1 MHQESLKNKTIKGV
15 GWSAADAL
23 LGQGV
28 TFIVGLVLARLLSP
42 DEYGLIG
49 ICLIFTTVL
58 NGIVDSGFSNALIR
72 KKDVTDEDY
81 NTMFTTNMAISIVL
95 YVLLFISAP
104 LVSNFF
110 HRIELTA
117 LVRVTGLILF
127 LNALSITQVTI
138 LTKNIDFKTKTKA
151 SLVSAI
157 ISGVIGIAM
166 AFKGY
171 GVWALVAQ
179 QLSKQLLFT
188 LCLWV
193 LNKWWPKFTFYKD
206 SFKYMWGF
214 GWKLLASGILN
225 NVWNQLYQVVIGRC
239 YTSST
244 LGHYTRANEYASIFS
259 SNLTL
264 IVQRVSYPV
273 LAEIQDDKERMVQGY
288 RKVIK
293 VTMFVTAVCM
303 ISLGAVSEPLI
314 YTLIGT
320 KWHEAATYLPL
331 ICISM
336 SLYPLHAINLNILQ
350 VLGRS
355 DIFLYLEILKK
366 IVGIVPIVIGIF
378 CGIYYMLLA
387 SIIAGV
393 ISLYLN
399 TWFTGKTLNYT
410 FLKQLRDIAPSYGT
424 ALVIAIAVYFL
435 KYLPFQYYIVLVIQ
449 IIVGMIVGFGISE
462 LFRFEEY
469 RELKSIVIKAI
480 NKKRNNMVYPD
491 FKVCVRCFTFNQAK
505 YIEETMNG
513 FTMQQTNFPFVCCI
527 VDDAST
533 DGEQEVIKKYMNMH
547 FDYSPNSVSFDKETD
562 NAYIHY
568 AQHKENKNCYFAVLF
583 LKENLYSKKEGFK
596 KLNIFQNGV
605 KTVNMRRFVRVMI
618 FG

>member
-1 MHQESLKNKTIKGV
+1 MASILRSMQQESLKNKTIKGV

-72 KKDVTDEDY
+72 KKEVTDEDY
-81 NTMFTTNMAISIVL
+81 NTMFTTNMAISVVL

-157 ISGVIGIAM
+157 ISGVIGIVM
-166 AFKGY
+166 AFMGY
-171 GVWALVAQ
+171 GVWSLVAQ
-179 QLSKQLLFT
+179 QLSKQLLYT

-193 LNKWWPKFTFYKD
+193 LNKWWPKFTFYND

-293 VTMFVTAVCM
+293 ITMFVTAVCM

-320 KWHEAATYLPL
+320 KWQEAATYLPL

-378 CGIYYMLLA
+378 CGIYYMLLT
-387 SIIAGV
+387 SILTGV

-399 TWFTGKTLNYT
+399 TWYTGKTLNYS
-410 FLKQLRDIAPSYGT
+410 FWKQLRDIAPSYFT
-424 ALVIAIAVYFL
+424 ALVIALAVYFL
-435 KYLPFQYYIVLVIQ
+435 KYLSLPYYVVLMLQ
-449 IIVGMIVGFGISE
+449 IIVGLVACITISE
-462 LFRFEEY
+462 IFKFDEY
-469 RELKSIVIKAI
+469 KELKTIVIKVV
-480 NKKRNNMVYPD
+480 NRKK
-491 FKVCVRCFTFNQAK
+491 
-505 YIEETMNG
+505 
-513 FTMQQTNFPFVCCI
+513 
-527 VDDAST
+527 
-533 DGEQEVIKKYMNMH
+533 
-547 FDYSPNSVSFDKETD
+547 
-562 NAYIHY
+562 
-568 AQHKENKNCYFAVLF
+568 
-583 LKENLYSKKEGFK
+583 
-596 KLNIFQNGV
+596 
-605 KTVNMRRFVRVMI
+605 
-618 FG
+618 

>member
-1 MHQESLKNKTIKGV
+1 MQQESLKNKTIKGV

-104 LVSNFF
+104 FVSDFF
-110 HRIELTA
+110 YRVELIA
-117 LVRVTGLILF
+117 LVRVTGLVLF
-127 LNALSITQVTI
+127 FNALSITQVTI

-166 AFKGY
+166 AFMGY
-171 GVWALVAQ
+171 GVWSLVAQ
-179 QLSKQLLFT
+179 QLSKQLLYT

-193 LNKWWPKFTFYKD
+193 LSKWWPKFTFYKD

-387 SIIAGV
+387 SILTGV

-399 TWFTGKTLNYT
+399 TWYTGKTLNYS
-410 FLKQLRDIAPSYGT
+410 FWKQLRDITPSYFT
-424 ALVIAIAVYFL
+424 ALVIALAVYFL
-435 KYLPFQYYIVLVIQ
+435 KYLSLPYYIVLMLQ
-449 IIVGMIVGFGISE
+449 IIVGIVACITISE
-462 LFRFEEY
+462 IFKFDEY
-469 RELKSIVIKAI
+469 KELKTIVIKLV
-480 NKKRNNMVYPD
+480 NRKK
-491 FKVCVRCFTFNQAK
+491 
-505 YIEETMNG
+505 
-513 FTMQQTNFPFVCCI
+513 
-527 VDDAST
+527 
-533 DGEQEVIKKYMNMH
+533 
-547 FDYSPNSVSFDKETD
+547 
-562 NAYIHY
+562 
-568 AQHKENKNCYFAVLF
+568 
-583 LKENLYSKKEGFK
+583 
-596 KLNIFQNGV
+596 
-605 KTVNMRRFVRVMI
+605 
-618 FG
+618 

>member
-1 MHQESLKNKTIKGV
+1 MQQESLKNKTIKGV

-95 YVLLFISAP
+95 YVLLFISSP
-104 LVSNFF
+104 FVSDFF
-110 HRIELTA
+110 HRVELIA

-127 LNALSITQVTI
+127 FNALSITQVTI

-166 AFKGY
+166 AFMGY
-171 GVWALVAQ
+171 GVWSLVAQ
-179 QLSKQLLFT
+179 QLSKQLLYT

-193 LNKWWPKFTFYKD
+193 LSKWWPKFTFYKD

-293 VTMFVTAVCM
+293 ITMFVTAVCM

-320 KWHEAATYLPL
+320 KWQEAATYLPL

-378 CGIYYMLLA
+378 CGIYYMLLT
-387 SIIAGV
+387 SILTGV

-399 TWFTGKTLNYT
+399 TWYTGKTLNYS
-410 FLKQLRDIAPSYGT
+410 FWKQLRDIAPSYFT
-424 ALVIAIAVYFL
+424 ALVIALAVYFL
-435 KYLPFQYYIVLVIQ
+435 KYLSLPYYVVLMLQ
-449 IIVGMIVGFGISE
+449 IIVGLVACITISE
-462 LFRFEEY
+462 IFKFDEY
-469 RELKSIVIKAI
+469 KELKTIVIKVV
-480 NKKRNNMVYPD
+480 NRKK
-491 FKVCVRCFTFNQAK
+491 
-505 YIEETMNG
+505 
-513 FTMQQTNFPFVCCI
+513 
-527 VDDAST
+527 
-533 DGEQEVIKKYMNMH
+533 
-547 FDYSPNSVSFDKETD
+547 
-562 NAYIHY
+562 
-568 AQHKENKNCYFAVLF
+568 
-583 LKENLYSKKEGFK
+583 
-596 KLNIFQNGV
+596 
-605 KTVNMRRFVRVMI
+605 
-618 FG
+618 

>member
-1 MHQESLKNKTIKGV
+1 MQQESLKNKTIKGV

-72 KKDVTDEDY
+72 KKEVTDEDY

-104 LVSNFF
+104 LVSDFF

-127 LNALSITQVTI
+127 FNALSITQVTI

-166 AFKGY
+166 AFMGY
-171 GVWALVAQ
+171 GVWSLVAQ
-179 QLSKQLLFT
+179 QLSKQLLYT

-193 LNKWWPKFTFYKD
+193 LSKWWPKFTFYKD

-293 VTMFVTAVCM
+293 ITMFVTAVCM

-320 KWHEAATYLPL
+320 KWQEAATYLPL

-378 CGIYYMLLA
+378 CGIYYMLLT
-387 SIIAGV
+387 SILTGV

-399 TWFTGKTLNYT
+399 TWYTGKTLNYS
-410 FLKQLRDIAPSYGT
+410 FWKQLRDIAPSYFT
-424 ALVIAIAVYFL
+424 ALVIALAVYFL
-435 KYLPFQYYIVLVIQ
+435 KYLSLPYYVVLMLQ
-449 IIVGMIVGFGISE
+449 IIVGLVACITISE
-462 LFRFEEY
+462 IFKFDEY
-469 RELKSIVIKAI
+469 KELKTIVIKVV
-480 NKKRNNMVYPD
+480 NRKK
-491 FKVCVRCFTFNQAK
+491 
-505 YIEETMNG
+505 
-513 FTMQQTNFPFVCCI
+513 
-527 VDDAST
+527 
-533 DGEQEVIKKYMNMH
+533 
-547 FDYSPNSVSFDKETD
+547 
-562 NAYIHY
+562 
-568 AQHKENKNCYFAVLF
+568 
-583 LKENLYSKKEGFK
+583 
-596 KLNIFQNGV
+596 
-605 KTVNMRRFVRVMI
+605 
-618 FG
+618 

>member
-1 MHQESLKNKTIKGV
+1 MQQESLKNKTIKGV

-104 LVSNFF
+104 FVSDFF
-110 HRIELTA
+110 HRIELIA

-166 AFKGY
+166 AFMGY
-171 GVWALVAQ
+171 GVWSLVAQ
-179 QLSKQLLFT
+179 QLSKQLLYT

-193 LNKWWPKFTFYKD
+193 LNKWCPKFTFYKE

-244 LGHYTRANEYASIFS
+244 LGHYTRANECASIFS
-259 SNLTL
+259 SNLTT
-264 IVQRVSYPV
+264 IIQRVTFPV
-273 LAEIQDDKERMVQGY
+273 LSELQDDKKKLLASY
-288 RKVIK
+288 RKLIK
-293 VTMFVTAVCM
+293 VSMFVTVICM
-303 ISLGAVSEPLI
+303 FALGAMAEPMI
-314 YTLIGT
+314 YSLIGPQ
-320 KWHEAATYLPL
+320 WHQAATFLPF
-331 ICISM
+331 ICITM
-336 SLYPLHAINLNILQ
+336 SLYPLHAINLNMLQ
-350 VLGRS
+350 VQGRS
-355 DIFLYLEILKK
+355 DLFLYLEIVKK
-366 IVGIVPIVIGIF
+366 IITLIPIFIGAFVGV
-378 CGIYYMLLA
+378 YWMLCA
-387 SIIAGV
+387 SIFTGFIAF
-393 ISLYLN
+393 LLN
-399 TWFTGKTLNYT
+399 SWFTGKFLNYSSWQQ
-410 FLKQLRDIAPSYGT
+410 LKDVLPSYLI
-424 ALVIAIAVYFL
+424 ALFIGFIVYLLKFL
-435 KYLPFQYYIVLVIQ
+435 PLSYNLIFPLQILAT
-449 IIVGMIVGFGISE
+449 IIVGWIVNRIIN
-462 LFRFEEY
+462 LEEY
-469 RELKSIVIKAI
+469 CEIKNIVL
-480 NKKRNNMVYPD
+480 
-491 FKVCVRCFTFNQAK
+491 T
-505 YIEETMNG
+505 
-513 FTMQQTNFPFVCCI
+513 
-527 VDDAST
+527 
-533 DGEQEVIKKYMNMH
+533 VIKKYG
-547 FDYSPNSVSFDKETD
+547 
-562 NAYIHY
+562 
-568 AQHKENKNCYFAVLF
+568 
-583 LKENLYSKKEGFK
+583 KKF
-596 KLNIFQNGV
+596 NH
-605 KTVNMRRFVRVMI
+605 
-618 FG
+618 

>member
-1 MHQESLKNKTIKGV
+1 MQQESLKNKTIKGV

-72 KKDVTDEDY
+72 KKEVTDEDY

-104 LVSNFF
+104 LVSDFF

-166 AFKGY
+166 AFMGY
-171 GVWALVAQ
+171 GVWSLVAQ
-179 QLSKQLLFT
+179 QLSKQLLYT

-193 LNKWWPKFTFYKD
+193 LNKWWPKFTFYND

-244 LGHYTRANEYASIFS
+244 LGHYTRANQCASIFS
-259 SNLTL
+259 SNLTT
-264 IVQRVSYPV
+264 IIQRVTFPV
-273 LAEIQDDKERMVQGY
+273 LSELQDDKKKLLLSY
-288 RKVIK
+288 RKLIK
-293 VTMFVTAVCM
+293 VSMFVTVICM
-303 ISLGAVSEPLI
+303 FALGAMAEPMI
-314 YTLIGT
+314 YSLIGPQ
-320 KWHEAATYLPL
+320 WHQAATFLPF
-331 ICISM
+331 ICITM
-336 SLYPLHAINLNILQ
+336 SLYPLHAINLNMLQ
-350 VLGRS
+350 VQGRS
-355 DIFLYLEILKK
+355 DLFLYLEIVKK
-366 IVGIVPIVIGIF
+366 IITLIPIFIGAFVGV
-378 CGIYYMLLA
+378 YWMLCA
-387 SIIAGV
+387 SIFTGFIAF
-393 ISLYLN
+393 LLN
-399 TWFTGKTLNYT
+399 SWFTGKFLNYSSWQQ
-410 FLKQLRDIAPSYGT
+410 LKDVLPSYLI
-424 ALVIAIAVYFL
+424 ALFIGFIVYLLKFL
-435 KYLPFQYYIVLVIQ
+435 PLSYNLIFPLQILAT
-449 IIVGMIVGFGISE
+449 IIVGWIVNRIIN
-462 LFRFEEY
+462 LEEY
-469 RELKSIVIKAI
+469 CEIKNIVL
-480 NKKRNNMVYPD
+480 
-491 FKVCVRCFTFNQAK
+491 T
-505 YIEETMNG
+505 
-513 FTMQQTNFPFVCCI
+513 
-527 VDDAST
+527 
-533 DGEQEVIKKYMNMH
+533 VIKKYG
-547 FDYSPNSVSFDKETD
+547 
-562 NAYIHY
+562 
-568 AQHKENKNCYFAVLF
+568 
-583 LKENLYSKKEGFK
+583 KKF
-596 KLNIFQNGV
+596 NH
-605 KTVNMRRFVRVMI
+605 
-618 FG
+618 

>member
-72 KKDVTDEDY
+72 KKEVTDEDY
-81 NTMFTTNMAISIVL
+81 NTMFTTNMAISIIL

-104 LVSNFF
+104 FVSNFF

-157 ISGVIGIAM
+157 ISGVIGIVM
-166 AFKGY
+166 AFMGY
-171 GVWALVAQ
+171 GVWSLVAQ
-179 QLSKQLLFT
+179 QLSKQLLYT

-193 LNKWWPKFTFYKD
+193 LNKWWPKFTFYND

-259 SNLTL
+259 SNLTS

-273 LAEIQDDKERMVQGY
+273 LAEMQDDKERMVLGY

-320 KWHEAATYLPL
+320 KWYEAATYLPL

-366 IVGIVPIVIGIF
+366 FVGLVPIIIGIF

-449 IIVGMIVGFGISE
+449 IIVGMIVGFCISE

-480 NKKRNNMVYPD
+480 NKK
-491 FKVCVRCFTFNQAK
+491 
-505 YIEETMNG
+505 
-513 FTMQQTNFPFVCCI
+513 
-527 VDDAST
+527 
-533 DGEQEVIKKYMNMH
+533 KK
-547 FDYSPNSVSFDKETD
+547 
-562 NAYIHY
+562 
-568 AQHKENKNCYFAVLF
+568 
-583 LKENLYSKKEGFK
+583 
-596 KLNIFQNGV
+596 
-605 KTVNMRRFVRVMI
+605 
-618 FG
+618 

>member
-1 MHQESLKNKTIKGV
+1 MQQESLKNKTIKGV

-72 KKDVTDEDY
+72 KKKVTDEDY

-104 LVSNFF
+104 LVSDFF

-166 AFKGY
+166 AFMGY
-171 GVWALVAQ
+171 GVWSLVAQ
-179 QLSKQLLFT
+179 QLSKQLLYT

-193 LNKWWPKFTFYKD
+193 LSKWWPKFTFYKD

-387 SIIAGV
+387 SILTGV

-399 TWFTGKTLNYT
+399 TWYTGKTLNYS
-410 FLKQLRDIAPSYGT
+410 FWKQLRDIAPSYFT
-424 ALVIAIAVYFL
+424 ALVIALAVYFL
-435 KYLPFQYYIVLVIQ
+435 KYLSLPYYVVLMLQ
-449 IIVGMIVGFGISE
+449 IIVGLVACITISE
-462 LFRFEEY
+462 IFKFDEY
-469 RELKSIVIKAI
+469 KELKTIVIKVV
-480 NKKRNNMVYPD
+480 NRKK
-491 FKVCVRCFTFNQAK
+491 
-505 YIEETMNG
+505 
-513 FTMQQTNFPFVCCI
+513 
-527 VDDAST
+527 
-533 DGEQEVIKKYMNMH
+533 
-547 FDYSPNSVSFDKETD
+547 
-562 NAYIHY
+562 
-568 AQHKENKNCYFAVLF
+568 
-583 LKENLYSKKEGFK
+583 
-596 KLNIFQNGV
+596 
-605 KTVNMRRFVRVMI
+605 
-618 FG
+618 

>member
-1 MHQESLKNKTIKGV
+1 MQQESLKNKTIKGV
-15 GWSAADAL
+15 GWSAADAF

-72 KKDVTDEDY
+72 KKEVTDEDY
-81 NTMFTTNMAISIVL
+81 NTMFITNMAISIVL
-95 YVLLFISAP
+95 YALLFISAP
-104 LVSNFF
+104 FVSDFF
-110 HRIELTA
+110 HREELTA
-117 LVRVTGLILF
+117 LVRATGLILF
-127 LNALSITQVTI
+127 FNALSITQVTI
-138 LTKNIDFKTKTKA
+138 LTKKIDFKTKTKA

-166 AFKGY
+166 AFMGY
-171 GVWALVAQ
+171 GVWSLVAQ
-179 QLSKQLLFT
+179 QISKQLLYT
-188 LCLWV
+188 LCLWF
-193 LNKWWPKFTFYKD
+193 LNKWWPKFTFCND

-239 YTSST
+239 YTSAT

-259 SNLTL
+259 SNLTS
-264 IVQRVSYPV
+264 IVQRVSFPA

-293 VTMFVTAVCM
+293 ITMFVTAVCM
-303 ISLGAVSEPLI
+303 ISLGAVSEPMI

-355 DIFLYLEILKK
+355 DIFLYLEIIKK
-366 IVGIVPIVIGIF
+366 IVGLLPLIIGIF
-378 CGIYYMLLA
+378 YGIYYMLLA
-387 SIIAGV
+387 SILTGI

-399 TWFTGKTLNYT
+399 TWYTGKTLSYT
-410 FLKQLRDIAPSYGT
+410 FVKQIRDIAPSYFT
-424 ALVIAIAVYFL
+424 ALVIAVAVYFL
-435 KYLPFQYYIVLVIQ
+435 KFLMLPCYVVLVLQ
-449 IIVGMIVGFGISE
+449 IIVGIIVGLSISE
-462 LFRFEEY
+462 LLKFEEY
-469 RELKSIVIKAI
+469 IELKSIVIKMI
-480 NKKRNNMVYPD
+480 KR
-491 FKVCVRCFTFNQAK
+491 K
-505 YIEETMNG
+505 
-513 FTMQQTNFPFVCCI
+513 
-527 VDDAST
+527 
-533 DGEQEVIKKYMNMH
+533 
-547 FDYSPNSVSFDKETD
+547 
-562 NAYIHY
+562 
-568 AQHKENKNCYFAVLF
+568 
-583 LKENLYSKKEGFK
+583 
-596 KLNIFQNGV
+596 
-605 KTVNMRRFVRVMI
+605 
-618 FG
+618 

>member
-1 MHQESLKNKTIKGV
+1 MQQESLKNKTIKGV

-104 LVSNFF
+104 FVSDFF
-110 HRIELTA
+110 HRIELIA

-166 AFKGY
+166 AFMGY
-171 GVWALVAQ
+171 GVWSLVTQ
-179 QLSKQLLFT
+179 QLSKQLLYT

-387 SIIAGV
+387 SILTGV

-399 TWFTGKTLNYT
+399 TWYTGKTLNYS
-410 FLKQLRDIAPSYGT
+410 FWKQLRDITPSYFT
-424 ALVIAIAVYFL
+424 ASVIALAVYFL
-435 KYLPFQYYIVLVIQ
+435 KYLSLPYYIVLMLQ
-449 IIVGMIVGFGISE
+449 IIVGIVACITISE
-462 LFRFEEY
+462 IFKFNEY
-469 RELKSIVIKAI
+469 KELKTIVIKVV
-480 NKKRNNMVYPD
+480 NRKK
-491 FKVCVRCFTFNQAK
+491 
-505 YIEETMNG
+505 
-513 FTMQQTNFPFVCCI
+513 
-527 VDDAST
+527 
-533 DGEQEVIKKYMNMH
+533 
-547 FDYSPNSVSFDKETD
+547 
-562 NAYIHY
+562 
-568 AQHKENKNCYFAVLF
+568 
-583 LKENLYSKKEGFK
+583 
-596 KLNIFQNGV
+596 
-605 KTVNMRRFVRVMI
+605 
-618 FG
+618 

>member
-1 MHQESLKNKTIKGV
+1 MQQESLKNKTIKGV

-72 KKDVTDEDY
+72 KKEVTDEDY

-104 LVSNFF
+104 LVSDFF

-166 AFKGY
+166 AFMGY
-171 GVWALVAQ
+171 GVWSLVAQ
-179 QLSKQLLFT
+179 QLSKQLLYT

-193 LNKWWPKFTFYKD
+193 LNKWWPKFTFYND

-244 LGHYTRANEYASIFS
+244 LGHYTRANECASIFS
-259 SNLTL
+259 SNLTT
-264 IVQRVSYPV
+264 IIQRVTFPV
-273 LAEIQDDKERMVQGY
+273 LSELQDDKKKLLVSY
-288 RKVIK
+288 RKLIK
-293 VTMFVTAVCM
+293 VSMFVAVICM
-303 ISLGAVSEPLI
+303 FALGAMAEPMI
-314 YTLIGT
+314 YSLIGPQ
-320 KWHEAATYLPL
+320 WHQAATFLPF
-331 ICISM
+331 ICITM
-336 SLYPLHAINLNILQ
+336 SLYPLHAINLNMLQ
-350 VLGRS
+350 VQGRS
-355 DIFLYLEILKK
+355 DLFLYLEIVKK
-366 IVGIVPIVIGIF
+366 IITLIPIFIGAFVGV
-378 CGIYYMLLA
+378 YWMLCA
-387 SIIAGV
+387 SIFTGFIAF
-393 ISLYLN
+393 LLN
-399 TWFTGKTLNYT
+399 SWFTGKFLNYSSWQQ
-410 FLKQLRDIAPSYGT
+410 LKDVLPSYLI
-424 ALVIAIAVYFL
+424 ALFIGFIVYLLKFL
-435 KYLPFQYYIVLVIQ
+435 PLSYNLIFPLQILAT
-449 IIVGMIVGFGISE
+449 IIVGWIVNRIIN
-462 LFRFEEY
+462 LEEY
-469 RELKSIVIKAI
+469 CEIKNIVL
-480 NKKRNNMVYPD
+480 
-491 FKVCVRCFTFNQAK
+491 T
-505 YIEETMNG
+505 
-513 FTMQQTNFPFVCCI
+513 
-527 VDDAST
+527 
-533 DGEQEVIKKYMNMH
+533 VIKKYG
-547 FDYSPNSVSFDKETD
+547 
-562 NAYIHY
+562 
-568 AQHKENKNCYFAVLF
+568 
-583 LKENLYSKKEGFK
+583 KKF
-596 KLNIFQNGV
+596 NH
-605 KTVNMRRFVRVMI
+605 
-618 FG
+618 